1 MGKMRWEKWVSSSC
15 GFDKESSLAIKGL
28 AILLMIA
35 HHLFAFSRPLT
46 LALDYG
52 ENKQLY
58 RFIGVSGKMCVVMFM
73 FVAGYGT
80 FVSLQGK
87 SNLFGLLLKK
97 VKAIYFEFWKIS
109 AFPIIGLLLLGLLN
123 VGLFEFVANALCLS
137 SSINGTWWFLQT
149 YIIFLLLV
157 PVSFMLVSVTKY
169 AQLLILLV
177 VVVIFP
183 LLSKYAPDG
192 YFRSS
197 IHYAFYYF
205 PAFYCGIF
213 FAKHQIYNRVLSVF
227 VKRSSQVLL
236 FGVVLALAF
245 AVRIVWGFNI
255 ATILIVAALCGF
267 ASLWRIRFFVLLG
280 EYSMG
285 MWLIH
290 DFFIDP
296 RYLSK
301 WMILI
306 TDSPILIFLAIAL
319 ISYFLAYVISRF
331 WTSVDR
337 VITGSALQKY

>member
-1 MGKMRWEKWVSSSC
+1 
-15 GFDKESSLAIKGL
+15 
-28 AILLMIA
+28 
-35 HHLFAFSRPLT
+35 
-46 LALDYG
+46 
-52 ENKQLY
+52 
-58 RFIGVSGKMCVVMFM
+58 
-73 FVAGYGT
+73 
-80 FVSLQGK
+80 
-87 SNLFGLLLKK
+87 
-97 VKAIYFEFWKIS
+97 
-109 AFPIIGLLLLGLLN
+109 
-123 VGLFEFVANALCLS
+123 
-137 SSINGTWWFLQT
+137 
-149 YIIFLLLV
+149 
-157 PVSFMLVSVTKY
+157 
-169 AQLLILLV
+169 
-177 VVVIFP
+177 
-183 LLSKYAPDG
+183 
-192 YFRSS
+192 
-197 IHYAFYYF
+197 
-205 PAFYCGIF
+205 
-213 FAKHQIYNRVLSVF
+213 VLSVF
-227 VKRSSQVLL
+227 VKRSSQALL